1 MHYDYNYIA
10 IKFING
16 NNQIIRRE
24 QSKKGYSSYGAVLI
38 IGMKRKMF
46 PLTPTTQLTLLS

>member
-16 NNQIIRRE
+16 NNQITRRE
-24 QSKKGYSSYGAVLI
+24 QSEKGYSSYGAALI
-38 IGMKRKMF
+38 IGMKRKVF
-46 PLTPTTQLTLLS
+46 SPAPTTQLPS